1 MLKYNEVFMKKSKK
15 IKLSTSHIIMLSFLS
30 VILVGTLLLMLPIS
44 ARSGEATPFIDALFT
59 STTATCVTG
68 LVTLPTFSHW
78 SVFGQIV
85 LLVLIQVGG
94 LGVITVMSGVMIALQ
109 KRIGLGNRL
118 LIQDAFNLN
127 SLSGI
132 VKFVKKVIIGTL
144 IVEGAGALLYMTV
157 FIPKYGALGI
167 WYALFNSI
175 SAFCNAGI
183 DILGPDS
190 LVSFATNPIVNLVT
204 CALIIIGG
212 VGYIVWWDI
221 LRIMKE
227 KPKKPFLSLSLH
239 SKIVI
244 VSTLL
249 LTFIGALLVFLLEY
263 SNPETLGA
271 LNLFDKIQVSFFQ
284 SVTTRTA
291 GFFSVPQELFRE
303 STSIISIVL
312 MFIGGS
318 PVGTAGGVKTVTV
331 IIVATSAIAAIRSK
345 EQTVLF
351 GRGIS
356 KESLGKALGVIFMA
370 ISIIITS
377 SVLLSA
383 VTPEADAINIIY
395 EAVSAT
401 STVGLTRGV
410 TPMLNNAGKLIVA
423 ATMYLG
429 RIGPISLAIAFNIK
443 KTGKNLI
450 SHPTEE
456 ISVG

>member
-1 MLKYNEVFMKKSKK
+1 MKKFKK
-15 IKLSTSHIIMLSFLS
+15 LKLSTSHLIMLSFLA
-30 VILVGTLLLMLPIS
+30 VILAGTLALMLPIS
-44 ARSGEATPFIDALFT
+44 SRQGNATPFVDALFT

-68 LVTLPTFSHW
+68 LVTVPTFSHW
-78 SVFGQIV
+78 SIFGQIV
-85 LLVLIQVGG
+85 LLILIQVGG
-94 LGVITVMSGVMIALQ
+94 LGVITIMSGFMIALQ
-109 KRIGLGNRL
+109 KRIGLGNKL

-132 VKFVKKVIIGTL
+132 VKFVKKVILGTL
-144 IVEGAGALLYMTV
+144 IIEGAGALLYMIV
-157 FIPKYGALGI
+157 FVPKYGTIGI
-167 WYALFNSI
+167 WYSIFNSV

-190 LVSFATNPIVNLVT
+190 LSSFATNPIINFVT
-204 CALIIIGG
+204 CSLIVIGG
-212 VGYIVWWDI
+212 IGYIVWWDI
-221 LRIMKE
+221 LRIIKE

-244 VSTLL
+244 VATLSLIL
-249 LTFIGALLVFLLEY
+249 LGAAIIFVLEFN
-263 SNPETLGA
+263 NPETLKN

-284 SVTTRTA
+284 SITTRTA
-291 GFFSVPQELFRE
+291 GFFTIPQEYFRE
-303 STSIISIVL
+303 STSIVSIVL

-318 PVGTAGGVKTVTV
+318 PVGTAGGVKTVTI
-331 IIVATSAIAAIRSK
+331 IIVAASALAAIKSK

-356 KESLGKALGVIFMA
+356 KDSLGKALGVVFMA
-370 ISIIITS
+370 MSIIITS

-383 VTPEADAINIIY
+383 VTPKAEAINIIY

-410 TPMLNNAGKLIVA
+410 TPMLNTAGKYIVA
-423 ATMYLG
+423 ITMYLG
-429 RIGPISLAIAFNIK
+429 RIGPISLAIAFNLK

-450 SHPTEE
+450 SHPIEE